1 MSLLEHHTPEIAI
14 MDDQHQVFAE
24 VYVSE
29 GRVVLTDPGRLD
41 EAAGAFWNRIM
52 DLADQHAQRR
62 DNDRRGWPRRRS
74 TDL

>member
-1 MSLLEHHTPEIAI
+1 MGLLEHHTPEIAI

-29 GRVVLTDPGRLD
+29 GRVVLTDAARMD

-52 DLADQHAQRR
+52 ELAERQKPQRR
-62 DNDRRGWPRRRS
+62 DDDRRAWPRRRS
-74 TDL
+74 TD